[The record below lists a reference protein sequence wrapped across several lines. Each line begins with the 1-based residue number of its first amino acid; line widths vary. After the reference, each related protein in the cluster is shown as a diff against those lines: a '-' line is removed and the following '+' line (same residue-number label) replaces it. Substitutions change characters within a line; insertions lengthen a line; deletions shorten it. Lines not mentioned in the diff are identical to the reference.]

1 MENENAT
8 QQPLIEVAKPD
19 RHLFSKVFG
28 ILWKFLLH
36 YFLPVIAVGPVLMG
50 AEKLA
55 ELLGFHGSHA
65 QFLRMVML
73 GVYAL
78 IVFTMA
84 GRSRKK

>member
-1 MENENAT
+1 MENESVT
-8 QQPLIEVAKPD
+8 SQPTIEVPRPD
-19 RHLFSKVFG
+19 RRILSNVVG
-28 ILWKFLLH
+28 ILKKFFLQ
-36 YFLPVIAVGPVLMG
+36 YFLPLIAVGPVLIG

-55 ELLGFHGSHA
+55 EILGFHGSHA

-78 IVFTMA
+78 IIFTMA